1 MSGATIRTEVGIREL
16 RDQLSRYLSR
26 VRDSGEEI
34 VVTDHGHPIAYIV
47 PRPRSDRL
55 EELIAQGRAKA
66 PKRRVRSLPEP
77 VPYEGTIEDLA
88 SAVRKQRR

>member
-1 MSGATIRTEVGIREL
+1 MSTIRTEVGIREL
-16 RDQLSRYLSR
+16 RDQLSRYLGR
-26 VRDSGEEI
+26 VRDRGEEI

-55 EELIAQGRAKA
+55 QELIAEGRARA
-66 PKRRVRSLPEP
+66 PRRPGRSLPDP

-88 SAVRKQRR
+88 EAVRQQRR